1 MAILITEENKDKP
14 PKQPFRV
21 TWAIE
26 VLDKDM
32 KTVIER
38 KSGENS
44 LVAGFAFM
52 IFNAVSFQDGSTE
65 HNTANTLSV
74 GYQWYPATVS
84 APACFPTT
92 SGYNHAGSTPYGI
105 VLGTNNTPVTA
116 DDYKLNT
123 LIVAG
128 SAASQLNY
136 WPQTNTAVVTDAT
149 TSSFRQ
155 DRMFQNAT
163 AGTITVKELGFYSL
177 YINTT
182 FAFCLCRDIIADPG
196 TDITAGQYMFVHY
209 TITITEA

>member
-1 MAILITEENKDKP
+1 MAILITEENKDRP
-14 PKQPFRV
+14 PKQPLRV

-52 IFNAVSFQDGSTE
+52 IFNAVSFADATTE
-65 HNTANTLSV
+65 HDTAGNLSV
-74 GYQWYPATVS
+74 GYQWFPNSMSAVS
-84 APACFPTT
+84 CFPTT
-92 SGYNHAGSTPYGI
+92 SGYNHGGWTPYGI
-105 VLGTNNTPVTA
+105 VLGTNNTGVTA

-123 LIVAG
+123 LIAAG

-136 WPQTNTAVVTDAT
+136 WPQTNNAVVTDAT

-155 DRMFQNAT
+155 DRVFQNAT

-177 YINTT
+177 YRTNA

-196 TDITAGQYMFVHY
+196 TDILAGQYMFVHY